1 MYWDFGRRRDIGK
14 TILRKLISDKIIN
27 GLKLKVLLNSEVV
40 PLFLGLMS
48 ILTSLTMEL
57 RAISQASKL

>member
-1 MYWDFGRRRDIGK
+1 MHFDFGRRRDIGK

-40 PLFLGLMS
+40 PLFIGLMS

>member
-40 PLFLGLMS
+40 PLFIGLMS